1 MHFQEDPKLEQ
12 LEKKKTI
19 VKTIV
24 CQNGGASLLLIDKNV

>member
-12 LEKKKTI
+12 LEKKTI
-19 VKTIV
+19 VKTTV